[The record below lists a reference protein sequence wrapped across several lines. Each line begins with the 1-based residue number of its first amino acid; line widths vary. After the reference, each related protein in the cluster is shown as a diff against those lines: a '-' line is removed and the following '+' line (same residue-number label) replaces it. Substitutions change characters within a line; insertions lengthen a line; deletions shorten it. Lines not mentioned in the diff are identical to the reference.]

1 MLCPALGSQRLLHFD
16 LIHNAMSRTFC
27 AYAKVVCKQPW
38 LFIIVPIVTTVLFS
52 VGILLRWPITDA
64 FYLYTPMKAR
74 SAYEKA
80 VFQQTWPVKDGYYIP
95 GREVENLR
103 QCQIIVTATDDGSVL
118 RPDITDAILHL
129 NKYIVNDI
137 QIEDN
142 GERFTYRTL
151 CIDSYGQ
158 CFENQHVEMIKRM
171 IEEPEVFGRLT
182 FPKAKIAH
190 HEMYLGQTLG
200 GVVTL
205 NGNGEVSGRS
215 DVVSEAKAW
224 MLIYQLR
231 YEDPLDRYLSGRW
244 ERELERK
251 FTVERLVNASVLI
264 DVAISHSQT
273 LDVELSK
280 NGQNLAPRVTFCFVV
295 LITFA
300 TLCTISLLKKDNG
313 CYVIDWNRSAP
324 WLAVAGVFSAGM
336 GVSTAVGLLSLLKVQ
351 FCEVVAVMP
360 FLVISVRLD
369 NTFLMLSAMSHTQPS
384 IAAESR
390 IPDAMAEAAVSITIT
405 VLTDV
410 ISFAVGYLTDFPAV
424 QLFCLY
430 TCVAM
435 MISFFYQLT
444 FLLGLMVLHARN
456 EEKGKHALLPCFNT
470 VSIKQLN
477 ENDWLRKLFCVGSST
492 LTNHDRPGLDANNNN
507 NNNNNNN
514 SVISTNSQ
522 SQHAWKTGSRIS
534 SWFMDSYAP
543 FLTNNFSKVFVTLL
557 YVAYLAVA
565 VYGCTQ
571 VREGL
576 EPVNLLVENS
586 YATKFY
592 RKLQEYFWR
601 YGTVVQFSFNN
612 PGDVSDPSNRF
623 EIVELVKRFAESE
636 HGTGVEGLDFWLL
649 EFDRF
654 LPLYSR
660 IYMDELSRE
669 QFFDHLAVFFQLYPS
684 NRYMSDVH
692 WTAINDTIVQIDA
705 FRFTMA
711 IRDFHTAGQQMQTL
725 DQLRAIADQY
735 PQYNISCYQLLWPF
749 VDQYEQVLP
758 NVFQELYSGM
768 LCMVVIALL
777 FIPNPLGTLWV
788 TVAMAS
794 IDVGVIGYMTLWG
807 LSIDCITMITLIMSI
822 GFSVD
827 FSAHIAYSYAINDG
841 NRSKDRIRIALGNLG
856 WPIVQGGLST
866 VLGVVVLA
874 DVQSYMFVAFCKTV
888 LLIILIG
895 VIHGIFFLPVF
906 ISVADLR
913 LGGSKTAEPNSDN
926 STTSPPA
933 QPDQSGSTRQP
944 SRFRNLFDKLFSFKL
959 PLQIST
965 KGSVE
970 KQQTNGYA

>member
-1 MLCPALGSQRLLHFD
+1 M
-16 LIHNAMSRTFC
+16 
-27 AYAKVVCKQPW
+27 
-38 LFIIVPIVTTVLFS
+38 
-52 VGILLRWPITDA
+52 
-64 FYLYTPMKAR
+64 
-74 SAYEKA
+74 
-80 VFQQTWPVKDGYYIP
+80 
-95 GREVENLR
+95 
-103 QCQIIVTATDDGSVL
+103 
-118 RPDITDAILHL
+118 
-129 NKYIVNDI
+129 
-137 QIEDN
+137 IEDN

-273 LDVELSK
+273 LDLELSK

-300 TLCTISLLKKDNG
+300 TVCTISLLKKDNG

-336 GVSTAVGLLSLLKVQ
+336 GVSTAVGLLSLLKVH

-384 IAAESR
+384 MAAESR

-444 FLLGLMVLHARN
+444 FLLGLM
-456 EEKGKHALLPCFNT
+456 
-470 VSIKQLN
+470 
-477 ENDWLRKLFCVGSST
+477 
-492 LTNHDRPGLDANNNN
+492 
-507 NNNNNNN
+507 
-514 SVISTNSQ
+514 

-684 NRYMSDVH
+684 NRYISDVQ

-913 LGGSKTAEPNSDN
+913 LGGSKTAESNSDN
-926 STTSPPA
+926 GTTSPPA

-944 SRFRNLFDKLFSFKL
+944 SLFRNLFDKLFSFKL

-970 KQQTNGYA
+970 KQPTNGYA

>member
-1 MLCPALGSQRLLHFD
+1 
-16 LIHNAMSRTFC
+16 
-27 AYAKVVCKQPW
+27 
-38 LFIIVPIVTTVLFS
+38 
-52 VGILLRWPITDA
+52 
-64 FYLYTPMKAR
+64 
-74 SAYEKA
+74 
-80 VFQQTWPVKDGYYIP
+80 
-95 GREVENLR
+95 
-103 QCQIIVTATDDGSVL
+103 
-118 RPDITDAILHL
+118 
-129 NKYIVNDI
+129 
-137 QIEDN
+137 
-142 GERFTYRTL
+142 
-151 CIDSYGQ
+151 
-158 CFENQHVEMIKRM
+158 
-171 IEEPEVFGRLT
+171 
-182 FPKAKIAH
+182 
-190 HEMYLGQTLG
+190 
-200 GVVTL
+200 
-205 NGNGEVSGRS
+205 
-215 DVVSEAKAW
+215 
-224 MLIYQLR
+224 
-231 YEDPLDRYLSGRW
+231 
-244 ERELERK
+244 
-251 FTVERLVNASVLI
+251 
-264 DVAISHSQT
+264 
-273 LDVELSK
+273 
-280 NGQNLAPRVTFCFVV
+280 
-295 LITFA
+295 
-300 TLCTISLLKKDNG
+300 
-313 CYVIDWNRSAP
+313 
-324 WLAVAGVFSAGM
+324 
-336 GVSTAVGLLSLLKVQ
+336 
-351 FCEVVAVMP
+351 
-360 FLVISVRLD
+360 
-369 NTFLMLSAMSHTQPS
+369 MSHTQPS

-430 TCVAM
+430 TCVAI
-435 MISFFYQLT
+435 MISFLYQLT

-470 VSIKQLN
+470 VSIKQLIPA
-477 ENDWLRKLFCVGSST
+477 R
-492 LTNHDRPGLDANNNN
+492 
-507 NNNNNNN
+507 
-514 SVISTNSQ
+514 
-522 SQHAWKTGSRIS
+522 
-534 SWFMDSYAP
+534 
-543 FLTNNFSKVFVTLL
+543 
-557 YVAYLAVA
+557 
-565 VYGCTQ
+565 
-571 VREGL
+571 
-576 EPVNLLVENS
+576 VENRQS
-586 YATKFY
+586 DQFLVHGFVCAIFDQQFQQSVRDTAL
-592 RKLQEYFWR
+592 RGLPRGGGLRLKLQEYFWR

-749 VDQYEQVLP
+749 IDQYEQVLP

-895 VIHGIFFLPVF
+895 VMHGIFFLPVF

-926 STTSPPA
+926 GTTSPTA

-944 SRFRNLFDKLFSFKL
+944 SQFRNLFDKLFSFKL